1 MFFTGLLNASRQ
13 AWQST
18 PRKSPNPRVGSRG
31 GKINYFLLQ
40 SKPSQHGSLWSALIA
55 AKGRDG
61 SNRVTESHQKRIHL
75 LSHFCF
81 FGSLQIERLSG
92 GHQLATRSRSLF
104 FRGSGTDCFNVAP
117 CHLFKSETFH
127 ISTKLLSCR
136 SPRALLPG
144 GVVPLSPYTIR
155 L

>member
-1 MFFTGLLNASRQ
+1 MARSASSRARYSWPLGGLRLPRDPWWLNIYVILSSILSQ
-13 AWQST
+13 TVSVIIFYMHPNQKPL
-18 PRKSPNPRVGSRG
+18 PR
-31 GKINYFLLQ
+31 
-40 SKPSQHGSLWSALIA
+40 SKAKQCVA
-55 AKGRDG
+55 AV
-61 SNRVTESHQKRIHL
+61 SNNKHI
-75 LSHFCF
+75 HFCF